1 MKKSA
6 EHKPEE
12 MKRES
17 AAPGAD
23 SAQKENAGKP
33 GDAAAADTA
42 PADSVSASAPETD
55 NTSDQEGTA
64 SAAAQAGAS
73 SDEKAGTDLTE
84 RIADLEKMNAQ
95 LQDQYLRKAADFDNY
110 RKRMIREKQ
119 EAIDY
124 ANTNLL
130 SDLVKVLDDFDR
142 AIESG
147 STLEAGSAGAAFADG
162 VVMIRSQLGG
172 MLQSK
177 YGLEYYPSL
186 GSVFDP
192 NIHEAIASHPS
203 PEVSEPTVSEEF
215 MKGYRLK
222 DRIVRLAKV
231 AVSMP
236 AENAGD

>member
-33 GDAAAADTA
+33 GDAAPADSVS
-42 PADSVSASAPETD
+42 ADSVSASAPETD
-55 NTSDQEGTA
+55 NTSDQEDTA
-64 SAAAQAGAS
+64 SAATQAGAS

>member
-33 GDAAAADTA
+33 RDAAPADSVS
-42 PADSVSASAPETD
+42 ADSVSASAPETD
-55 NTSDQEGTA
+55 NASDQEGTA
-64 SAAAQAGAS
+64 SAQAGAS

>member
-33 GDAAAADTA
+33 RDAA
-42 PADSVSASAPETD
+42 PADSVSADSVSASALETD

-172 MLQSK
+172 MLQGK

>member
-33 GDAAAADTA
+33 RDAA
-42 PADSVSASAPETD
+42 PAGSVSAESVSASALETD

>member
-33 GDAAAADTA
+33 RDAAPADYVS
-42 PADSVSASAPETD
+42 ADSVSASALETD

>member
-33 GDAAAADTA
+33 RDAAPAGSVS
-42 PADSVSASAPETD
+42 ADSVSASAPETD
-55 NTSDQEGTA
+55 NASDQEGTA
-64 SAAAQAGAS
+64 SAQAGAS

>member
-33 GDAAAADTA
+33 RDAAPADSVS
-42 PADSVSASAPETD
+42 ADSVSASAPETD